1 MNETLIRR
9 LVGAGVL
16 AAGALI
22 VSLLLPQPNQPPE
35 LEAGLKVVEVQ
46 VDESGRMVEQ
56 FSDERPLADGRDRS
70 REDKG
75 RPALSAGTDERRYVP
90 DSVEL
95 AASGETDI
103 RPPTESGSE
112 PAVAEQAPEMEELPE
127 EPVPE
132 SRPKPAGPAP
142 ASKPA
147 EKPAT
152 KPTEKPAPNPQT
164 KPAEPPR
171 KTDAPKPAV
180 PAPIKDA
187 PKPTPVPATPKP
199 EAATVAKPDATPP
212 PSPKPEATAT
222 APKPVT
228 PAAPGAVRWAVQAG
242 SYADI
247 ANARQIQAQLKSLGY
262 PSNITVIDT
271 SGGAR
276 YRVRCGPFPTREAAD
291 AARGRIAGSKLPAQV
306 VNDGP

>member
-132 SRPKPAGPAP
+132 SRPKPAG
-142 ASKPA
+142 
-147 EKPAT
+147 
-152 KPTEKPAPNPQT
+152 PAPNPQT

>member
-16 AAGALI
+16 AAGALV

-35 LEAGLKVVEVQ
+35 LEEGLKVVEVQ
-46 VDESGRMVEQ
+46 VDESGQMVEQ
-56 FSDERPLADGRDRS
+56 SSGERSLADGRDRS
-70 REDKG
+70 REEKG
-75 RPALSAGTDERRYVP
+75 RPALSAGDEERRYAA
-90 DSVEL
+90 DAVEL
-95 AASGETDI
+95 AASGEADI
-103 RPPTESGSE
+103 RPPKTESGSE
-112 PAVAEQAPEMEELPE
+112 PVVAEQAPEVEELPE

-132 SRPKPAGPAP
+132 SRPKPVVPAP

-147 EKPAT
+147 EKSA
-152 KPTEKPAPNPQT
+152 T
-164 KPAEPPR
+164 KPAEKPAQKPQAKPAEQPR
-171 KTDAPKPAV
+171 KVEAPKPAAQ
-180 PAPIKDA
+180 APIKDA
-187 PKPTPVPATPKP
+187 PKPAPAPATPKP
-199 EAATVAKPDATPP
+199 EVATSAKPDARPP
-212 PSPKPEATAT
+212 PSPKPEAA
-222 APKPVT
+222 APKPAT
-228 PAAPGAVRWAVQAG
+228 PAASGAVRWAVQAG

-276 YRVRCGPFPTREAAD
+276 YRVRCGPFATREAAD
-291 AARGRIAGSKLPAQV
+291 AARVRIVGSKLPAQV

>member
-35 LEAGLKVVEVQ
+35 LEEGLQVVEVQ

-56 FSDERPLADGRDRS
+56 SSGERPLADGRDRS

-75 RPALSAGTDERRYVP
+75 RPALSAGADERRDAS

-95 AASGETDI
+95 AASGEADS

-112 PAVAEQAPEMEELPE
+112 PAVAEQAPEVEELPE
-127 EPVPE
+127 EPVPD
-132 SRPKPAGPAP
+132 SRPKPVVPAP
-142 ASKPA
+142 VSKPA
-147 EKPAT
+147 EKPAL
-152 KPTEKPAPNPQT
+152 KPAEKPVQKPQA
-164 KPAEPPR
+164 KPPEPPR
-171 KTDAPKPAV
+171 KTEAPKPSA

-187 PKPTPVPATPKP
+187 PKPAPAPATSKT
-199 EAATVAKPDATPP
+199 EVATVAKPDATPP

-222 APKPVT
+222 APKPAT

-276 YRVRCGPFPTREAAD
+276 YRVRCGPFASREAAD

>member
-16 AAGALI
+16 AAGALV

-35 LEAGLKVVEVQ
+35 IEEGLQVVEVR
-46 VDESGRMVEQ
+46 VDESGQMVEQ
-56 FSDERPLADGRDRS
+56 SSGQRPLVDGRDRS
-70 REDKG
+70 REEKG
-75 RPALSAGTDERRYVP
+75 RPALSADAEEGRYSP

-95 AASGETDI
+95 AASGEADI
-103 RPPTESGSE
+103 RPPADSGSE
-112 PAVAEQAPEMEELPE
+112 PAVAERAPEVDEMPE
-127 EPVPE
+127 EPAPE
-132 SRPKPAGPAP
+132 PKPAPAVQTP
-142 ASKPA
+142 TRKPA
-147 EKPAT
+147 EKPVQ
-152 KPTEKPAPNPQT
+152 KPQA
-164 KPAEPPR
+164 KPAEPLR
-171 KTDAPKPAV
+171 KPEAPKPATT
-180 PAPIKDA
+180 APVKEA
-187 PKPTPVPATPKP
+187 PKPAPAPATTPKPEVATASQQPAVTPPPKPEASAATPKP
-199 EAATVAKPDATPP
+199 A
-212 PSPKPEATAT
+212 
-222 APKPVT
+222 T
-228 PAAPGAVRWAVQAG
+228 PAASGAVRWAVQAG

-276 YRVRCGPFPTREAAD
+276 YRVRCGPFATREAAD